1 MTTIE
6 SSITKSTYS
15 DEKIFSVISDL
26 RNLERVKDKL
36 PQDKVQNVTFDAD
49 SCGFDVPPLG
59 QVSLR
64 IIEREPNKT
73 IKFGSDQAPIAFN
86 LWVQL
91 KSVGEND
98 TRIKVTLKAEINMMI
113 KMMVEKPIKEM
124 LNKMA
129 EMLASL
135 PYDEIEPQSTAE

>member
-6 SSITKSTYS
+6 STITKSSYS
-15 DEKIFSVISDL
+15 DEKIFSIISDL
-26 RNLERVKDKL
+26 RNLERLKDKL
-36 PQDKVQNVTFDAD
+36 PQDKVQNVSFDAD
-49 SCGFDVPPLG
+49 SCSFDIPPLG

-73 IKFGSDQAPIAFN
+73 IKFGSDQSPIAFN
-86 LWVQL
+86 LWIQL
-91 KSVGEND
+91 KSVAEDD

-129 EMLASL
+129 EMLAAL
-135 PYDEIEPQSTAE
+135 PYDEL

>member
-1 MTTIE
+1 M
-6 SSITKSTYS
+6 SPSM
-15 DEKIFSVISDL
+15 
-26 RNLERVKDKL
+26 
-36 PQDKVQNVTFDAD
+36 
-49 SCGFDVPPLG
+49 
-59 QVSLR
+59 
-64 IIEREPNKT
+64 
-73 IKFGSDQAPIAFN
+73 PIAAASMSFN

>member
-6 SSITKSTYS
+6 STITKSSYS

-26 RNLERVKDKL
+26 RNLERLKDKL
-36 PQDKVQNVTFDAD
+36 PQDKVQNVSFDAD
-49 SCGFDVPPLG
+49 SCSFDIPPLG

-73 IKFGSDQAPIAFN
+73 IKFGSDQSPIAFN
-86 LWVQL
+86 LWIQL
-91 KSVGEND
+91 KSVAEDD

-129 EMLASL
+129 EMLAAL
-135 PYDEIEPQSTAE
+135 PYDEL

>member
-6 SSITKSTYS
+6 STITKSSYS

-26 RNLERVKDKL
+26 RNLERLKDKL
-36 PQDKVQNVTFDAD
+36 PQDKVQNVSFDAD
-49 SCGFDVPPLG
+49 SCSFDIPPLG

-73 IKFGSDQAPIAFN
+73 IKFGSDQSPIAFN
-86 LWVQL
+86 LWIQL
-91 KSVGEND
+91 KSVAEDD
-98 TRIKVTLKAEINMMI
+98 TRIKMMI

-129 EMLASL
+129 EMLAAL
-135 PYDEIEPQSTAE
+135 PYDEL

>member
-6 SSITKSTYS
+6 STITKSSYS

-26 RNLERVKDKL
+26 RNLERLKDKL
-36 PQDKVQNVTFDAD
+36 PQDKVQNISFDAD
-49 SCGFDVPPLG
+49 SCSFDVPPLG

-73 IKFGSDQAPIAFN
+73 IKFGSDQSPIAFN
-86 LWVQL
+86 LWIQL
-91 KSVGEND
+91 KSVAEDD

-129 EMLASL
+129 EMLAAL
-135 PYDEIEPQSTAE
+135 PYDEL

>member
-6 SSITKSTYS
+6 STITKSSYS
-15 DEKIFSVISDL
+15 DEKIFSIISDL
-26 RNLERVKDKL
+26 RNLERLKDKL
-36 PQDKVQNVTFDAD
+36 PQDKVQNVSFDAD
-49 SCGFDVPPLG
+49 SCSFDVPPLG

-73 IKFGSDQAPIAFN
+73 IKFGSDQSPIAFN
-86 LWVQL
+86 LWIQL
-91 KSVGEND
+91 KSVAEDD

-129 EMLASL
+129 EMLAAL
-135 PYDEIEPQSTAE
+135 PYDEL

>member
-6 SSITKSTYS
+6 STITKSSYS

-26 RNLERVKDKL
+26 RNLERLKDKL
-36 PQDKVQNVTFDAD
+36 LQDKVQNVSFDAD
-49 SCGFDVPPLG
+49 SCSFDIPPLG

-73 IKFGSDQAPIAFN
+73 IKFGSDQSPIAFN
-86 LWVQL
+86 LWIQL
-91 KSVGEND
+91 KSVAEDD

-129 EMLASL
+129 EMLAAL
-135 PYDEIEPQSTAE
+135 PYDEL

>member
-6 SSITKSTYS
+6 STITKSSYS

-26 RNLERVKDKL
+26 RNLERLKDKL
-36 PQDKVQNVTFDAD
+36 PQDKVQNVSFDAD
-49 SCGFDVPPLG
+49 SCSFDVPPLG

-73 IKFGSDQAPIAFN
+73 IKFGSDQSPIAFN
-86 LWVQL
+86 LWIQL
-91 KSVGEND
+91 KSVAEDD

-129 EMLASL
+129 EMLAAL
-135 PYDEIEPQSTAE
+135 PYDEL